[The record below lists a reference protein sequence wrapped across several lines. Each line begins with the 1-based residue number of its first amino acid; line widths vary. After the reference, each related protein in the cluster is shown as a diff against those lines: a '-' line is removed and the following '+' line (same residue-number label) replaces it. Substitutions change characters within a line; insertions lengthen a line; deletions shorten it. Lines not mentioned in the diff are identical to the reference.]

1 MHALAGSRRS
11 PCSVELADSAG
22 VFRGLLR
29 RRFSA
34 CRMLETGRNPAK
46 FGGDPGGIRTRDLDL
61 ERVASWA
68 RLDDGVY
75 TIAVRQRDQGVTIA
89 GSYQDHKLGGA
100 SRPAERAC
108 GRLGTAL
115 RSAGRSRTRRFPEGP
130 GRSLSFSPHW

>member
-22 VFRGLLR
+22 VFRGILR

-75 TIAVRQRDQGVTIA
+75 TVARRRQNQRATIA
-89 GSYQDHKLGGA
+89 EPSEEDKLRPGR
-100 SRPAERAC
+100 RPARAW
-108 GRLGTAL
+108 RRAALSAPQVSGT
-115 RSAGRSRTRRFPEGP
+115 
-130 GRSLSFSPHW
+130 